1 MEPRLHFAIRL
12 QDVGCL
18 GTETASHSTL
28 LLRWALRIPVC
39 VCVYITLQIT
49 AFAHH
54 FLRAKTPLGGEV
66 ISPFVV
72 MTLEMRKGGGC
83 KGYAQDAFGLSGY
96 TFTDM
101 RRLTKGL
108 RSEKRVVRRFLRCAD
123 VMERTYRVTW
133 NTNALQT
140 DCCVSRTFSM
150 VSESAL
156 LSDALWF
163 PKEHCFL

>member
-72 MTLEMRKGGGC
+72 MKITTWTWGLKCNGTLCFDIRDEKGGGGR
-83 KGYAQDAFGLSGY
+83 KGPVQAAFGLRWY
-96 TFTDM
+96 TFTYM
-101 RRLTKGL
+101 RPLPFRRRNFFLILAHPVYKMWIIQEPNTLELWNKL
-108 RSEKRVVRRFLRCAD
+108 HFEEREKT
-123 VMERTYRVTW
+123 ESIYRV
-133 NTNALQT
+133 
-140 DCCVSRTFSM
+140 
-150 VSESAL
+150 
-156 LSDALWF
+156 
-163 PKEHCFL
+163 